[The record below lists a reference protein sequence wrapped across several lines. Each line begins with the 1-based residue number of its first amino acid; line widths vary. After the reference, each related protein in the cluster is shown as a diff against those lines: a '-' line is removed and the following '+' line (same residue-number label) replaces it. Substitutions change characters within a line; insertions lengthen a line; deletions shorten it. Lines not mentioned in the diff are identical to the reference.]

1 MNRSLANVILGG
13 YSSGAKGPAAKI
25 EGTHTEIDVP
35 GAAEAI
41 TNGRACRAGWAGSDC
56 LLDSAGANHTHQAWS
71 CTPSSLA
78 PHGGTPACRQG
89 VPTSRWPHLAWLAPH
104 PTPIHPPC
112 PQSLLHNSPALPAAK
127 RVLIVP
133 GYGLAV
139 ANAQYA
145 IADLVKGLKKK
156 GIEVK

>member
-13 YSSGAKGPAAKI
+13 YGTTATGPAAKI

-35 GAAEAI
+35 AAVEAI
-41 TNGRACRAGWAGSDC
+41 TQGGWVGAAGRRPNSLPSAALLPPTKACTAHGEQTHRPS
-56 LLDSAGANHTHQAWS
+56 LHTH
-71 CTPSSLA
+71 TPMRA
-78 PHGGTPACRQG
+78 D
-89 VPTSRWPHLAWLAPH
+89 
-104 PTPIHPPC
+104 
-112 PQSLLHNSPALPAAK
+112 PAAK
-127 RVLIVP
+127 KVLIVP

-156 GIEVK
+156 GIQVK

>member
-1 MNRSLANVILGG
+1 MPRRAFHNPC
-13 YSSGAKGPAAKI
+13 GPA
-25 EGTHTEIDVP
+25 P
-35 GAAEAI
+35 GA
-41 TNGRACRAGWAGSDC
+41 
-56 LLDSAGANHTHQAWS
+56 HPP
-71 CTPSSLA
+71 PSSLPA
-78 PHGGTPACRQG
+78 PA
-89 VPTSRWPHLAWLAPH
+89 
-104 PTPIHPPC
+104 
-112 PQSLLHNSPALPAAK
+112 AAK